1 MKNNV
6 TEIENVGGGI
16 SLRKLTLKSKWD
28 FTPKHQGWTIEE
40 VLKHNPKSL
49 FWAYT
54 HLEKIS
60 FVDEIL
66 DFLEQKFPNFHR
78 IPKPGIDHDQYNN
91 YTSSKVSPYA
101 DKTPDELLTI
111 IRAKKLSGNMVPKDL
126 YREYNRAKI
135 RKIQAL
141 SDRNV
146 PSKGSLASAN
156 QGHSKLDE
164 QKMKKY
170 IFTENQI
177 KTIINSQL
185 SEQSNHMSNPPMVKG
200 TLANVQIDGDR
211 YLGNGSD
218 LVKIARSGKFKVLHI
233 VGEARLN
240 GKWFNPETVQKQSV
254 IVTTQTVIEMRE
266 GCHLLMSGAGQDEV
280 DVWAESGKLYFG
292 LGW

>member
-1 MKNNV
+1 
-6 TEIENVGGGI
+6 
-16 SLRKLTLKSKWD
+16 
-28 FTPKHQGWTIEE
+28 
-40 VLKHNPKSL
+40 
-49 FWAYT
+49 
-54 HLEKIS
+54 
-60 FVDEIL
+60 
-66 DFLEQKFPNFHR
+66 
-78 IPKPGIDHDQYNN
+78 
-91 YTSSKVSPYA
+91 
-101 DKTPDELLTI
+101 
-111 IRAKKLSGNMVPKDL
+111 MVPKDL

-185 SEQSNHMSNPPMVKG
+185 SEQLSEQSNHMSNTPMVKG
-200 TLANVQIDGDR
+200 TLANIQIDPTGDR
-211 YLGNGSD
+211 YLGSGAD
-218 LVKIARSGKFKVLHI
+218 LLKIARSGKFKVLHI

-240 GKWFNPETVQKQSV
+240 GKWFNTESVQKQNV
-254 IVTTQTVIEMRE
+254 IVTSQTVIELHE
-266 GCHLLMSGAGQDEV
+266 GNHLLMSGAGQDEA
-280 DVWAESGKLYFG
+280 DVWAENGRLYFG

>member
-1 MKNNV
+1 MEKNNV

-66 DFLEQKFPNFHR
+66 DILDEKFPNFHR

-91 YTSSKVSPYA
+91 YTSSRVSPYA

-111 IRAKKLSGNMVPKDL
+111 IRAKKLSGNLVPKEL

-156 QGHSKLDE
+156 QGHIKLDE

-185 SEQSNHMSNPPMVKG
+185 SEQVNSNFDAVYNNPPISQQLAKKKYPAGTKFGFSQDTINKLSNPKSPYYSHSNILYQVKPGDTISGIAQKMGANSIENIMLNNDLLRNNPKAIQPGMVI
-200 TLANVQIDGDR
+200 TFSL
-211 YLGNGSD
+211 LPSGN
-218 LVKIARSGKFKVLHI
+218 
-233 VGEARLN
+233 
-240 GKWFNPETVQKQSV
+240 
-254 IVTTQTVIEMRE
+254 
-266 GCHLLMSGAGQDEV
+266 
-280 DVWAESGKLYFG
+280 
-292 LGW
+292 

>member
-1 MKNNV
+1 MKKNNV

-66 DFLEQKFPNFHR
+66 DILDEKFPNFHR
-78 IPKPGIDHDQYNN
+78 IQKPGIDHDQYNDYQTKAN
-91 YTSSKVSPYA
+91 PYA

-111 IRAKKLSGNMVPKDL
+111 IRAKKLSGQMVPKLL
-126 YREYNRAKI
+126 YREYDKARG
-135 RKIQAL
+135 RKISSL
-141 SDRNV
+141 SDKNV
-146 PSKGSLASAN
+146 ISKAKLARVN
-156 QGHSKLDE
+156 QGKIEE

-185 SEQSNHMSNPPMVKG
+185 SEQSNHFSNPPMVKG
-200 TLANVQIDGDR
+200 TLNTVQIDGGG
-211 YLGNGSD
+211 YLGNPSD
-218 LVKIARSGKFKVLHI
+218 LVKIARSGRFKVLHI

-240 GKWFNPETVQKQSV
+240 GKWFQPETVQKQTV

-280 DVWAESGKLYFG
+280 DVWAADGKLYFG